1 MVVCAHGSRILCAPR
16 LWILRLVLGIIV
28 FYAVGE
34 AWRRRLQFKQN
45 YRGYVLLGVVLSLLL
60 IDYQLS
66 KLYQPEL
73 TRSYLALLE
82 LSTTSLV
89 LGLILCFKLRHKKVV
104 M

>member
-1 MVVCAHGSRILCAPR
+1 MVRGFCAHRVCGFCAF
-16 LWILRLVLGIIV
+16 LGIIV